1 MRYLLGMVLRG
12 ARWLGFLSLGSVL
25 VGACGG
31 SSLPQVVSADGGSSE
46 VPRADAAS
54 AAPCPLE
61 AALREISTEEA
72 HGEVLQRLDVP
83 YDGATRE
90 VLLLR
95 LPTADGRETFA
106 EWIPPLEKTKRPAV
120 LVTVP
125 YDGIDWSGR
134 DVDARFSR
142 ACATPPCFVKD
153 TDGPGAGPDVGGIS
167 YSRTSPL
174 EMVEQSRV
182 HLAHGAG
189 VLAVFGRFYAGGSF
203 FQYAQAMVAGLRF
216 LGTDAR
222 VDTEAIG
229 VIGGSLGG
237 YESFYAAAYAPAAV
251 APKAVVA
258 EFPPVDLEREV
269 AWLTVKEPARAKTS
283 KRKDEIR
290 LFADPYLRRAAVD
303 TGDRG
308 AGGDYRCFSPDF
320 VVPRVKGDVL
330 VTVDDWDLLVDPE
343 LAPPLLEK
351 LGSKG
356 HGLFYR
362 HTSAPDVDALQL
374 DHGPFDQLPSKA
386 SSPLPSRITFSTV
399 FLHLRIGKGVVYAP
413 FDAATMQAFLERLR
427 DQSRAGITQPGAA
440 ERLAELA
447 DARVQFFDVAT
458 GKTAPGPDSVSTAVA
473 AVWGVQIPAN
483 EIQTYLRKTGL
494 PP

>member
-1 MRYLLGMVLRG
+1 
-12 ARWLGFLSLGSVL
+12 
-25 VGACGG
+25 
-31 SSLPQVVSADGGSSE
+31 
-46 VPRADAAS
+46 
-54 AAPCPLE
+54 
-61 AALREISTEEA
+61 
-72 HGEVLQRLDVP
+72 
-83 YDGATRE
+83 
-90 VLLLR
+90 
-95 LPTADGRETFA
+95 
-106 EWIPPLEKTKRPAV
+106 
-120 LVTVP
+120 
-125 YDGIDWSGR
+125 
-134 DVDARFSR
+134 
-142 ACATPPCFVKD
+142 
-153 TDGPGAGPDVGGIS
+153 
-167 YSRTSPL
+167 
-174 EMVEQSRV
+174 
-182 HLAHGAG
+182 
-189 VLAVFGRFYAGGSF
+189 
-203 FQYAQAMVAGLRF
+203 
-216 LGTDAR
+216 
-222 VDTEAIG
+222 
-229 VIGGSLGG
+229 
-237 YESFYAAAYAPAAV
+237 
-251 APKAVVA
+251 
-258 EFPPVDLEREV
+258 
-269 AWLTVKEPARAKTS
+269 
-283 KRKDEIR
+283 
-290 LFADPYLRRAAVD
+290 
-303 TGDRG
+303 
-308 AGGDYRCFSPDF
+308 
-320 VVPRVKGDVL
+320 VKGDVL

-362 HTSAPDVDALQL
+362 HTSAPDVDALPL